1 MEALPTLMDLLTADL
16 LIPLLPSLVKM
27 ATLSMGS
34 PLPPRLVEVMECGVG
49 QLQCVSVREIDFV
62 YCSFVE
68 FIISYT
74 ANCLEL
80 PSLNDGMIM
89 YSAGSP
95 DNRPFL
101 SNAVKGG

>member
-1 MEALPTLMDLLTADL
+1 METLPTMMDLLTADL
-16 LIPLLPSLVKM
+16 LILLLPSLVKM

-34 PLPPRLVEVMECGVG
+34 PLSPGLVGVMECGVG
-49 QLQCVSVREIDFV
+49 QLQCVSVREMDFV

-68 FIISYT
+68 FIISHT
-74 ANCLEL
+74 ANCPDL

-101 SNAVKGG
+101 SNAVQG